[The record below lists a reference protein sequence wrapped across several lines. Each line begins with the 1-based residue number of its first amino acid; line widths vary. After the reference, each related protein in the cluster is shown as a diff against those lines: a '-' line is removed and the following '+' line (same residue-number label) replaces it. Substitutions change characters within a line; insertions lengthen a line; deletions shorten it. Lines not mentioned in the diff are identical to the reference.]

1 MFRSQTEGRSRWSVL
16 VLLALVAAGGWWAWG
31 PGPRLDQPVVVQ
43 IPAGSSSWAIANQ
56 LQQAGVVHSA
66 VGFAAWSLWPPRRLL
81 KAGTYRFSGGQTVPA
96 VFDMLASGRF
106 YAVALVVPEGYNRF
120 DIARELEQRGL
131 ASAQAFLAAT
141 ASPAIIRD
149 VDPAAVSL
157 EGYLFPATY
166 SIAPHTPVARIV
178 AMMTDRFRQQLRD
191 ASPPPAGGNIHAWLT
206 LASLVEKETPVPSE
220 RAVIAGVFRNRLV
233 KGWTLDCD
241 PTVAYAALLADR
253 YTGSLHKSD
262 LAFPSPYNTYLNHG
276 LPPGPIA
283 NPGAAALA
291 AAAFPAT
298 TDYLFF
304 VSDGH
309 GAHRFARTMAE
320 QEANIR
326 LYRAALG
333 GN

>member
-1 MFRSQTEGRSRWSVL
+1 M
-16 VLLALVAAGGWWAWG
+16 
-31 PGPRLDQPVVVQ
+31 VQ
-43 IPAGSSSWAIANQ
+43 IPAGSSTWDIANR
-56 LQQAGVVHSA
+56 LQQAGVVRSA
-66 VGFAAWSLWPPRRLL
+66 AAFTALSLWPPRRSL
-81 KAGTYRFSGGQTVPA
+81 KAGTYRFSGGQTVAA
-96 VFDMLASGRF
+96 VLDTVAHGHF

-141 ASPAIIRD
+141 ASPATIRD

-166 SIAPHTPVARIV
+166 SIAPQTPVTRIV
-178 AMMTDRFRQQLRD
+178 AMMIDRFRQQLRET
-191 ASPPPAGGNIHAWLT
+191 SPPPAGGNLHDWLT
-206 LASLVEKETPVPSE
+206 LASLVEKETPVASE
-220 RAVIAGVFRNRLV
+220 RPVIAGVFRNRLA

-262 LAFPSPYNTYLNHG
+262 LSFPSPYNTYLNHG

-309 GAHRFARTMAE
+309 GAHRFARTLAE